1 METLD
6 YNYKKL
12 KLEDLRY
19 RGSLDK
25 GYYILAFN
33 SVPPVN
39 IERTIFENVLFKIY
53 GPTFI
58 KDVTIK
64 ELFAMEWN
72 AYISSGYYM
81 QWSDNDKEYIK
92 KPGQPDRNY
101 ISRID
106 KAGVLSELTYSN

>member
-19 RGSLDK
+19 RGSLEK

-64 ELFAMEWN
+64 ELFGMEWN

-81 QWSDNDKEYIK
+81 QWSDSAKEYIK
-92 KPGQPDRNY
+92 KPGAPGRNY